1 MARKKQQQEVKATF
15 SVDEVARLVKWSAS
29 CAAMDA
35 SRPILEGILI
45 EITKKGGRFVTADGF
60 RLLVLPFGDE
70 EAVGP
75 EEEVLG
81 RAVIK
86 AKTLNQNVQQFA
98 KDYAKTGSKSFTV
111 LLEDKQEGA
120 TFAFGAARFE
130 LWQGGPERW
139 DKDKGDYV
147 VGPPVAK
154 EGLALDSIPGTFPN
168 WRQLVPGEGYSETAM
183 VLDTDTPAWLAA
195 FKAGEVWNK
204 AHKGAGIFRMQF
216 DSKEDRV
223 AGSMQTPSLSK
234 DEKPIKATYDL
245 PAASELPSGVEKKTA
260 LNVSYLRGMAE
271 VAGSGGFT
279 VKVKDPSAPVSFEY
293 EHGGLLVVMPMMVRW
308 DDPDK
313 IAAEL
318 KSRKEAAWGKGS

>member
-1 MARKKQQQEVKATF
+1 MARKKKANEVKAELG
-15 SVDEVARLVKWSAS
+15 VDFARLVKWSAS

-98 KDYAKTGSKSFTV
+98 KDYAKTESKSFTI
-111 LLEDKQEGA
+111 LLDGVRWFEREGSPP
-120 TFAFGAARFE
+120 TFGAGRFE
-130 LWQGGPERW
+130 LWQGGPDRW

-147 VGPPVAK
+147 APPPVAK
-154 EGLALDSIPGTFPN
+154 EGLTLDAIPGVFPN
-168 WRQLVPGEGYSETAM
+168 WRQLIPGDGYSEAAM

-216 DSKEDRV
+216 DSKEDIV

-234 DEKPIKATYDL
+234 GEKPIKATYDL
-245 PAASELPSGVEKKTA
+245 PASSELPAEVEKKTA
-260 LNVSYLRGMAE
+260 LNVYYLRGMAE

-279 VKVKDPSAPVSFEY
+279 VKVKDPSSPVSFEY
-293 EHGGLLVVMPMMVRW
+293 EHGGLLILMPMFV
-308 DDPDK
+308 
-313 IAAEL
+313 
-318 KSRKEAAWGKGS
+318 AW